1 VSQIAESEVDQH
13 RTALL
18 THFACQFAD
27 GSQESSKIHKV
38 DVVLIF
44 MRHDFCKLELSF
56 IYIFW
61 EKSKDFDRENAKWIH
76 FRGKNGSKI
85 GNFSQNLKKRRIF

>member
-1 VSQIAESEVDQH
+1 MSQIAESEVDQH

-27 GSQESSKIHKV
+27 GSEESSKIHKV

-44 MRHDFCKLELSF
+44 IRHGFCKLGLSF
-56 IYIFW
+56 IYIFLG
-61 EKSKDFDRENAKWIH
+61 EIEGF
-76 FRGKNGSKI
+76 
-85 GNFSQNLKKRRIF
+85 